1 MAQVI
6 ECIAGSFDA
15 MGRADLEWPKR
26 HKDRILAIVKEH
38 MPSGSG
44 FDSGTSFD
52 FDKSKA
58 DKMVFNTYFHHM
70 NDGGYY
76 DGWTEHSVIVTPAFR
91 GYHLRVTGKNKN
103 DIKDCIGD
111 VFYNALSEDC
121 EILA

>member
-15 MGRADLEWPKR
+15 MGRADQEWSER
-26 HKDRILAIVKEH
+26 HKDRILAIVKAH

-52 FDKSKA
+52 FDKSSP

-70 NDGGYY
+70 NDVGYY
-76 DGWTEHSVIVTPAFR
+76 DGWTEHSVIVTPAFH
-91 GYHLRVTGKNKN
+91 GFHLRVTGKNKN
-103 DIKDCIGD
+103 DIKDYIGD
-111 VFYNALSEDC
+111 VFYNALSEAC

>member
-15 MGRADLEWPKR
+15 MGRAEPEWGER
-26 HKDRILAIVKEH
+26 HKDRILAIVKKH

-52 FDKSKA
+52 FDKSKP
-58 DKMVFNTYFHHM
+58 DKLVFNTYFHHM

-76 DGWTEHSVIVTPAFR
+76 DGWSEHSVIVTPAFR
-91 GYHLRVTGKNKN
+91 GFNLRVTGKNKN
-103 DIKDCIGD
+103 DIKDYIGD
-111 VFYNALSEDC
+111 IFYNALSGAC